1 MNEPEKFTDYAAW
14 HARCCDRGDEGPYY
28 IVGAGGKRSQ
38 FVRDGEG
45 TSAMWNH
52 AAGWG
57 YVFAL
62 ADRDPTP
69 YCSACGAKKEADCHC
84 GPIADN
90 E

>member
-14 HARCCDRGDEGPYY
+14 HARCCDRGDEGPHY

-45 TSAMWNH
+45 TSAIWNH

-62 ADRDPTP
+62 ADRDPTKQQDAATP
-69 YCSACGAKKEADCHC
+69 LRRLRSRGTTE
-84 GPIADN
+84 N